1 MLLPSVPFPIVAT
14 VSSVPPIPKHDV
26 EARNGRRRSHLGPVW
41 FEAWTTSLA
50 KIVVWELPENL
61 MKSA

>member
-41 FEAWTTSLA
+41 LEASTACLA
-50 KIVVWELPENL
+50 KSVVWELREKL